1 MNAITVIEPA
11 HADAHLNG
19 HDITLVLPSDL
30 PFASWLEL
38 GRDLAQ
44 KRRSFDWLVGDWITY
59 GREHF
64 PEQIQA
70 ELPNL
75 IDDEKALKRI
85 EKTCR
90 AFPPHLRD
98 TSLSFDHHAQVADLE
113 HQYALPLLKTASK
126 NHLSVRQL
134 RGLAIETKMDVG
146 VLLPREDDP
155 EEDEMMALI
164 RAWNCATSNVR
175 EDFAEYVRESQGGII
190 DPTGKLK

>member
-1 MNAITVIEPA
+1 MNAALAIIDHETTQLIDRPYEV
-11 HADAHLNG
+11 
-19 HDITLVLPSDL
+19 
-30 PFASWLEL
+30 WLAEL
-38 GRDLAQ
+38 RSLIAT
-44 KRRSFDWLVGDWITY
+44 RRSLDWQIGDTITY

-64 PEQIQA
+64 PDQIQA

-98 TSLSFDHHAQVADLE
+98 TSLSFEHHAQVADLE
-113 HQYALPLLKTASK
+113 HQYALPLLKAASK
-126 NHLSVRQL
+126 DHLSVRQL